1 MATIKERIDG
11 VTENVTDGKTVIAS
25 AITEKGV
32 DTNSSATFSVM
43 ADNIRAIETP
53 PRDRIVN
60 SANTIYVI
68 AGESGVT
75 IGNSGNT
82 ASGRYSTAEGDN
94 TEASDDACHAEGYQT
109 KATGMYSHSEGYQSK
124 AIGNY
129 SHAEGGYQ
137 TIASGMCSHVEG
149 YGAEANG
156 EASHA
161 EGYLTKAT
169 GDYSHSEGQS
179 TVASDV
185 CAHAEG
191 YSTEASGENSHA
203 EGSQTKALGWQS
215 HAEGFMTEAY
225 GEASHAEGQY
235 TYANGDMSHAT
246 GTHTQ
251 AVGSF
256 SYAGGDGSVASG
268 TTSFTHG
275 IGTKSYNNCE
285 FSCGRYNASHVGTT
299 GSTTAS
305 LFTIGYGSKDT
316 DQKNTIEIT
325 QTGVLKANQ
334 AWTTGSDRKLKDN
347 ITPLENNTLEK
358 VLQLNPVRFTLKSD
372 IDKKERIGFIAQEV
386 EELFPQYVTVS
397 IGDDNEETRYLDYS
411 QMVSVLCKAIQE
423 QQKKIEALEAKI
435 N

>member
-1 MATIKERIDG
+1 MATIKERIDN
-11 VTENVTDGKTVIAS
+11 VTENVTDGKQDIAS

-32 DTNSSATFSVM
+32 ETTSSATFSTM

-68 AGESGVT
+68 AKDSGVT
-75 IGNSGNT
+75 IGYSGNT

-94 TEASDDACHAEGYQT
+94 TEASDDACHAEGYQS

-149 YGAEANG
+149 YGTEANG

-169 GDYSHSEGQS
+169 GDYSHSEGQ
-179 TVASDV
+179 
-185 CAHAEG
+185 
-191 YSTEASGENSHA
+191 Y
-203 EGSQTKALGWQS
+203 
-215 HAEGFMTEAY
+215 TEAY
-225 GEASHAEGQY
+225 GES
-235 TYANGDMSHAT
+235 SHAT

-256 SYAGGDGSVASG
+256 SYAGGDASIASG

-275 IGTKSYNNCE
+275 LGTKSYNDSE
-285 FSCGRYNASHVGTT
+285 FSCGRYNASHA
-299 GSTTAS
+299 GSYTASTAS
-305 LFTIGYGSKDT
+305 LFTVGYGSKNT
-316 DQKNTIEIT
+316 DQKNAIEIT
-325 QTGVLKANQ
+325 QTGVLKCNV
-334 AWTTGSDRKLKDN
+334 AWTTGSDRKLKEN
-347 ITPLENNTLEK
+347 IKPLEDSTLEK
-358 VLQLNPVRFTLKSD
+358 VLQLNPVSFTLKSD
-372 IDKKERIGFIAQEV
+372 KDKKERIGFIAQEV
-386 EELFPQYVTVS
+386 EEVFPQYVTVS
-397 IGDDNEETRYLDYS
+397 INNKGEETRYLDYS
-411 QMVSVLCKAIQE
+411 QMVSILCKAIQE
-423 QQKKIEALEAKI
+423 LKQEIEELKK
-435 N
+435 